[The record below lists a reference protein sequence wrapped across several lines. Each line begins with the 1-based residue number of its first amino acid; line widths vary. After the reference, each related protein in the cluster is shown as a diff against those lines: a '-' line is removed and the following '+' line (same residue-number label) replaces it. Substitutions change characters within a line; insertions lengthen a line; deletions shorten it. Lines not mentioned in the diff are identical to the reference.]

1 MHFAFGFFVCSP
13 EISREIE
20 NHYQITMDRYMRKLM
35 RIKTE
40 KERGK
45 GKGRVGV
52 REREREIERKRGVDR
67 VKRIKR
73 AKNLYAFLKP
83 LCATLLLLGSLWL

>member
-35 RIKTE
+35 RIKTV
-40 KERGK
+40 KARGK
-45 GKGRVGV
+45 GKGSGSE
-52 REREREIERKRGVDR
+52 RERERERGGR
-67 VKRIKR
+67 E
-73 AKNLYAFLKP
+73 
-83 LCATLLLLGSLWL
+83 G